1 MCNFIKIYLLVVLGV
16 ASVLFRYDFQPIG
29 NYDNTWNASMQDATG
44 RYAPQDFVMRFDRW
58 TGDYEL
64 IGKKHTQIDTH
75 IGKLTFKTPAQPT
88 MTAPAPVVPEGF
100 KQVQLANGSYLNYNE
115 NYSLEEAIQKASE
128 KNPGVDFSL
137 MPSANR

>member
-44 RYAPQDFVMRFDRW
+44 RYAPQNFVMRFDRW

-64 IGKKHTQIDTH
+64 IGKKHTQI
-75 IGKLTFKTPAQPT
+75 GKLAFKTPAQPT
-88 MTAPAPVVPEGF
+88 MTAPAPAVPEGF
-100 KQVQLANGSYLNYNE
+100 KQAQLTDGSYLTYSDR
-115 NYSLEEAIQKASE
+115 YSLEEALQKAKEQSPNE
-128 KNPGVDFSL
+128 DFEL
-137 MPSANR
+137 KPSTNR